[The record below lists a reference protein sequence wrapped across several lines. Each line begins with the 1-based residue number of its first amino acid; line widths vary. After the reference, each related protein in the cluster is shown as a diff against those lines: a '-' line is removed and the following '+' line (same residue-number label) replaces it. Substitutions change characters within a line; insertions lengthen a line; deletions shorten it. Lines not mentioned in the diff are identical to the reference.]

1 MSLLARSVATL
12 EGIALLG
19 NPNYQM
25 VAQAYPFVVR
35 KVLRN
40 DSSSSTAILRE
51 ILFDSDG
58 QMKATRLS
66 TLLNAALGFV
76 ADAQGG

>member
-1 MSLLARSVATL
+1 
-12 EGIALLG
+12 
-19 NPNYQM
+19 M

-40 DSSSSTAILRE
+40 DSNGSMSLLQD

-58 QMKATRLS
+58 KVRCMSPVFCILATR
-66 TLLNAALGFV
+66 
-76 ADAQGG
+76 GGTQQRCLRSGMQIV